1 MNDLLPLAQT
11 DIKSAEL
18 LFNNKIYS
26 NAIYFYHQAVEKA
39 VKYLGL
45 RIGVID
51 IQDLRRK
58 ISHNP
63 IKVFKILDEKENI
76 FDGQGIDNFSSMIKL
91 LTDEQ
96 LVNRT
101 LSEIE
106 KSTRNLYDLDSKISF
121 FQNFKNYIIDKNFEE
136 KELLLSIK
144 ENAYYNKMASD
155 FFNQLNVGATI
166 MRMLFLNSCLCAKY
180 SLDSYRY
187 SSNEIGDPI
196 EHFSINNP
204 IILKLD
210 IFIKSINICVSQ
222 LPTIKWENEKYN
234 QT

>member
-1 MNDLLPLAQT
+1 MNDLLQIARN
-11 DIKSAEL
+11 DINTAEL

-51 IQDLRRK
+51 TDDLRRK

-76 FDGQGIDNFSSMIKL
+76 FGGQGIDNFASIIKQ

-96 LVNRT
+96 LVNNT

-106 KSTRNLYDLDSKISF
+106 KSTRNLYDLDSNISS
-121 FQNFKNYIIDKNFEE
+121 FQNFKNYIVDKNFEE
-136 KELLLSIK
+136 KESLLSIE

-166 MRMLFLNSCLCAKY
+166 MRMLFLNSCLCTKY

-187 SSNEIGDPI
+187 SNNEVGDPI
-196 EHFSINNP
+196 EYFSINNP

-210 IFIKSINICVSQ
+210 IFIKSVKICLSQ
-222 LPTIKWENEKYN
+222 LNVIKLENEKYS

>member
-1 MNDLLPLAQT
+1 MNDLLQIARN
-11 DIKSAEL
+11 DINTAEL

-51 IQDLRRK
+51 TDDLRRK

-76 FDGQGIDNFSSMIKL
+76 FGGQGIDNFASIIKQ

-96 LVNRT
+96 LVNNT

-106 KSTRNLYDLDSKISF
+106 KSTRNLYDLDSNISS
-121 FQNFKNYIIDKNFEE
+121 FQNFKNYIVDKNFEE
-136 KELLLSIK
+136 KESLLSIE

-166 MRMLFLNSCLCAKY
+166 MRMLFLNSCLCTKY

-187 SSNEIGDPI
+187 SSTEVGDPI
-196 EHFSINNP
+196 EYFSINNP

-210 IFIKSINICVSQ
+210 IFIKSVKICLSQ
-222 LPTIKWENEKYN
+222 LNVIKWENEKYS

>member
-1 MNDLLPLAQT
+1 MNDLLQIARN
-11 DIKSAEL
+11 DINTAEL

-51 IQDLRRK
+51 TDDLRRK

-76 FDGQGIDNFSSMIKL
+76 FGGQGIDNFASIIKQ

-96 LVNRT
+96 LVNNT

-106 KSTRNLYDLDSKISF
+106 KSTRNLYDLDSNISS
-121 FQNFKNYIIDKNFEE
+121 FQNFKNYIVDKNFEE
-136 KELLLSIK
+136 KESLLSIE

-166 MRMLFLNSCLCAKY
+166 MRMLFLNSCLCTKY

-187 SSNEIGDPI
+187 SNNEVGDPI
-196 EHFSINNP
+196 EYFSINNP

-210 IFIKSINICVSQ
+210 IFIKSVKICLSQ
-222 LPTIKWENEKYN
+222 LNVIKWENEKYS